1 MEFAEFFTQMHWSV
15 IMLLVVALVFL
26 IAEAFI
32 PGFGVCGITGVVS
45 GIAAVI
51 CEAIFTKSLFD
62 VFFLIFLILIVFTV
76 LFIIFSHSFSK
87 GLLKKT
93 PLVENRS
100 AVPEN
105 YGKSKNLDQL
115 IGKVG
120 EVVSA
125 CKPVGKAIIEG
136 KTYTVCAKMGK
147 IGVGDKVKVVEIKD
161 SSIKVEIIG
170 GENE

>member
-15 IMLLVVALVFL
+15 IMLLVIALAFL

-45 GIAAVI
+45 GVAAVI
-51 CEAIFTKSLFD
+51 CEAIFTKSVFD
-62 VFFLIFLILIVFTV
+62 VFFLIFLILIIFTV
-76 LFIIFSHSFSK
+76 LFIIISHSFSK

-105 YGKSKNLDQL
+105 YGKSKNLDEL
-115 IGKVG
+115 IGKEG

-136 KTYTVCAKMGK
+136 KTYTVCAK
-147 IGVGDKVKVVEIKD
+147 IGRIGEGDKVKVVEIKD
-161 SSIKVEIIG
+161 SSIKVERIG